1 MNHDN
6 NTQKITHISLCSG
19 YEGIGIGLRKV
30 LPNVREI
37 AHVEI
42 ETFAIWNLAD
52 KMEKGELH
60 QAPIWTDLRTFPFE
74 CFRGKVDIIS
84 GGFPCQPFSVA
95 GHQRGVDDPRHLF
108 PHIAEG
114 IRLCKPRIVFLEN
127 VEGILRA
134 RTHEG
139 EPVVKYVGRTLE
151 EMGYTTE
158 VGIFS
163 ASEVGLPHQ
172 RKRVFFLGI
181 SNSTI
186 ERWGGRNS
194 GSEAREQELLQREQ
208 EGREVECQTQGCS
221 GEHAQLVNTKS
232 ECSGL
237 NKTQSEGWHTTSTT
251 SQGSNKELG
260 NTTSIRLQ
268 STSEKS
274 TETSRSQE
282 ERGMQESQR
291 GSHPCELGNTNSER
305 LQRLTERQNG
315 EGHDP
320 WQTSKWMVT
329 KSPSRPNEQQYK
341 WEAPRV
347 ITKGVSESKL
357 GGTDDGFANRV
368 DRLRLL
374 GNGVVPNTAA
384 KAFVT
389 LSKRIIE

>member
-42 ETFAIWNLAD
+42 ETFAIYNLAD

-151 EMGYTTE
+151 EMGYRTE

-221 GEHAQLVNTKS
+221 GEHAQL
-232 ECSGL
+232 
-237 NKTQSEGWHTTSTT
+237 
-251 SQGSNKELG
+251 
-260 NTTSIRLQ
+260 
-268 STSEKS
+268 
-274 TETSRSQE
+274 
-282 ERGMQESQR
+282 
-291 GSHPCELGNTNSER
+291 GNTNSER

-357 GGTDDGFANRV
+357 GGTDDGFTNRV

>member
-42 ETFAIWNLAD
+42 ETFAIYNLAD

-74 CFRGKVDIIS
+74 YFRGKVDIIS

-95 GHQRGVDDPRHLF
+95 GHQKGVDDPRHLY

-151 EMGYTTE
+151 EMGYRTE

-186 ERWGGRNS
+186 ERWGRGNS

-221 GEHAQLVNTKS
+221 GEHAQLVNTNDN
-232 ECSGL
+232 GL
-237 NKTQSEGWHTTSTT
+237 SQSNKTLEEKESKWRTEATTLY
-251 SQGSNKELG
+251 GGKD
-260 NTTSIRLQ
+260 
-268 STSEKS
+268 
-274 TETSRSQE
+274 
-282 ERGMQESQR
+282 
-291 GSHPCELGNTNSER
+291 LGNTNCER

>member
-237 NKTQSEGWHTTSTT
+237 HETQSEGWHTTSTT
-251 SQGSNKELG
+251 SQG
-260 NTTSIRLQ
+260 I
-268 STSEKS
+268 
-274 TETSRSQE
+274 
-282 ERGMQESQR
+282 
-291 GSHPCELGNTNSER
+291 HPYELGNTNCER

>member
-151 EMGYTTE
+151 EMGYRTE

-221 GEHAQLVNTKS
+221 GEHAQ
-232 ECSGL
+232 
-237 NKTQSEGWHTTSTT
+237 
-251 SQGSNKELG
+251 LG

-347 ITKGVSESKL
+347 ITKGVSQSKL